1 MIISQCIFVVDGDQF
16 GEDEEPGDDFV
27 PLSAIAVAKS
37 AEDCHGSAS
46 LYYTSTGSEGLL

>member
-1 MIISQCIFVVDGDQF
+1 MIILQCIFVVDGDQF

-46 LYYTSTGSEGLL
+46 LDYTSTGSEGLL